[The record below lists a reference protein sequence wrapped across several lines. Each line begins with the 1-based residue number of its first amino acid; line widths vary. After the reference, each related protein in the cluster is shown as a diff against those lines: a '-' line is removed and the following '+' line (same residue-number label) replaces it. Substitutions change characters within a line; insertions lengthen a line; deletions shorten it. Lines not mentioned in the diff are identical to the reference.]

1 MYGLKLCDLFNFTE
15 VKKAKRN
22 SSDMLMSVF
31 ISEYPEVNEK
41 HLRRMISK
49 LLVKEYN
56 EIVNEYV
63 ELEANGE
70 NMTEEFYEEVLRC
83 YVEDF
88 AECLRQEVN
97 EYNKCVLNKV
107 DDMKLTICG
116 VDVAKFKHSVHDGE
130 GVKIHRFTMG

>member
-1 MYGLKLCDLFNFTE
+1 
-15 VKKAKRN
+15 
-22 SSDMLMSVF
+22 
-31 ISEYPEVNEK
+31 
-41 HLRRMISK
+41 MISK

-56 EIVNEYV
+56 EISNEYT
-63 ELEANGE
+63 ED
-70 NMTEEFYEEVLRC
+70 MTEEFYEEVLRC